1 MRSFL
6 LAAAVAASAL
16 TGTLTFANAA
26 TSDPLTNFLKPVTD
40 AILPQGMF
48 SSRDPRLAQIDSQ
61 VTAAE
66 QRAMIAHRRGQLS
79 ARNVMFVRE
88 DGKAIRNAASYEAGK
103 NGGNL
108 PDSTYNALLG
118 RVVALNQTIDER
130 VGRG

>member
-1 MRSFL
+1 
-6 LAAAVAASAL
+6 
-16 TGTLTFANAA
+16 
-26 TSDPLTNFLKPVTD
+26 
-40 AILPQGMF
+40 
-48 SSRDPRLAQIDSQ
+48 
-61 VTAAE
+61 
-66 QRAMIAHRRGQLS
+66 MIAHRRGQLS